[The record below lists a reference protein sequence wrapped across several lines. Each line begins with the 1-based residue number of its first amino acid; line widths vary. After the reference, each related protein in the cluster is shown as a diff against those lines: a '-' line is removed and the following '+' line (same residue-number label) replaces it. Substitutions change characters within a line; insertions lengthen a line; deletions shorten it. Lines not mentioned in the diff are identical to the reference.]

1 MGDYVLESNPA
12 LERLIERQAAQ
23 GRPPAHEQSSR
34 SHDSTRNRRRMRT
47 KLSKRIR
54 EDPMT
59 VGGKKPAEGAS
70 VAEPTDLVDELVAE
84 DDLWAMHEDPQAAD
98 ELVLVDFDEE
108 PEVFAEEFVDD
119 GDDTFACDEADEILD
134 VYGRADLGEYGESAY
149 ENAEA
154 FDEIGDPRRSPGR
167 RHRR

>member
-1 MGDYVLESNPA
+1 
-12 LERLIERQAAQ
+12 
-23 GRPPAHEQSSR
+23 
-34 SHDSTRNRRRMRT
+34 
-47 KLSKRIR
+47 
-54 EDPMT
+54 MT
-59 VGGKKPAEGAS
+59 VGGKKPAKGAS
-70 VAEPTDLVDELVAE
+70 VAEPTDLVDELVVE

-98 ELVLVDFDEE
+98 EMVLVDFDEE

-154 FDEIGDPRRSPGR
+154 FDEIGVILEEAQDVDIDDEMSVQSIGAVDNEEGDWIIDAFKAWMLKAAEAPG
-167 RHRR
+167 